1 MIAKPK
7 IRFYVLIEMFQIA
20 TKQATMAIN
29 KLILLLTTSLG
40 ATLSTSPFKI
50 SPLVGTVYELPVL
63 LEVDFEVEEVS
74 CVLMLVIWVT
84 VLETLLLLAEPN
96 EGEELEEMDS
106 DFVIASVISL
116 LLLVEEMV
124 AGKVV
129 DGEPYTVVVLSIE
142 TG

>member
-1 MIAKPK
+1 M
-7 IRFYVLIEMFQIA
+7 
-20 TKQATMAIN
+20 
-29 KLILLLTTSLG
+29 
-40 ATLSTSPFKI
+40 
-50 SPLVGTVYELPVL
+50 
-63 LEVDFEVEEVS
+63 
-74 CVLMLVIWVT
+74 T

>member
-74 CVLMLVIWVT
+74 CVLMLVI
-84 VLETLLLLAEPN
+84 
-96 EGEELEEMDS
+96 
-106 DFVIASVISL
+106 
-116 LLLVEEMV
+116 
-124 AGKVV
+124 
-129 DGEPYTVVVLSIE
+129 
-142 TG
+142 